1 MADSRPT
8 PASPWRAFSLCVT
21 AIVAPERM
29 EAEESKDNEIR
40 RAMAEALP
48 NQNRGAFIVRR
59 AFVGS
64 FVLVVLSGLVGYI
77 AGVGMHSLGR
87 CATSATVAWLQ
98 ITGASLLLWGTLFI
112 RGWEI
117 QSYGG
122 VTLTER
128 VNQWIYRALYCIG
141 TAVAVYSLAFATC
154 KQ

>member
-8 PASPWRAFSLCVT
+8 PASPWRALSLCVT
-21 AIVAPERM
+21 AIVAPARM
-29 EAEESKDNEIR
+29 EAEELKDNEVR
-40 RAMAEALP
+40 RAMTEASSSKVHRVFVVR
-48 NQNRGAFIVRR
+48 QAF
-59 AFVGS
+59 FGS
-64 FVLVVLSGLVGYI
+64 FLLVLLSGLAGYI

-87 CATSATVAWLQ
+87 CATPATVAWLQ

-128 VNQWIYRALYCIG
+128 VNQWIYRALYCVG
-141 TAVAVYSLAFATC
+141 TAVVVYSLAFATC